1 MANENNFDFDKVN
14 EETIEQK
21 NSSEEIKEKIE
32 EVIDKDEKE
41 IEKTESTNEESGNDF
56 NIDVEEIENDSEKLM
71 DSVET
76 LNVDSK
82 DVTGLSEEEIEK
94 LEKDAPID
102 WNEIEYESANPDIPK
117 ITSEDLRILVITKLV
132 SKSRTELDTIV
143 DLLRNIIKNTRKSK
157 DEHDKKSYEN
167 ARKYLA
173 RMQSIA
179 RKEATQALSGENIYL
194 VLRNIGY
201 TKLALFISKKTG
213 RKLSEVIDEIAIRGY
228 YVSFMDAI
236 LRDLESVRR
245 GIKNIANLH
254 YKQMV
259 YQELIDAMT
268 RACKAY
274 QMEEAFKLTFE
285 NMSHIMNSF
294 TNYIEF
300 GKVYSLLTVEE
311 RMNAFAD
318 NMGAEALKKLQEE
331 FKKFDNDSYYMSN
344 DGIYISIFDPMNDN
358 IRAFEQA
365 FDGHTEDA
373 RLEQFVNDA
382 NNYALYKL
390 QKLIK
395 KDEFYMDVQKG
406 LYEKLKNNPIAFTYK
421 DFIKLNDIDYYVYI
435 KQVMDTF
442 KSDPVKNMRYFARQL
457 FLMTYTQI
465 FYEGVKELFDF
476 IENSNELPESFTE
489 DMKLAD
495 INTED
500 LIKQMGGNHKMDTHK
515 ANLVKHALIL
525 DMGLSIYIT
534 QSPINESIKDYI
546 DKIMK
551 NYQENS
557 PNIKNLLSIDRDT
570 SRRILALTAHDY
582 TKNVL
587 DIWAS
592 ILNDETEYKDWD
604 LKVKLPPALDP
615 DKKHNKN
622 KKKK

>member
-21 NSSEEIKEKIE
+21 DSSEEIKEKIE
-32 EVIDKDEKE
+32 EVIDEKE
-41 IEKTESTNEESGNDF
+41 TEKVESSTEESGNDF
-56 NIDVEEIENDSEKLM
+56 NINVEEIENDSEKLM

-94 LEKDAPID
+94 LEKDTPID

-117 ITSEDLRILVITKLV
+117 ITSEDLRILLVTKLV

-331 FKKFDNDSYYMSN
+331 FKKYDNDSYYMSN

-534 QSPINESIKDYI
+534 QSPINEPIKDYI

-587 DIWAS
+587 DIWVS
-592 ILNDETEYKDWD
+592 ILNDEVEYKDWD

>member
-1 MANENNFDFDKVN
+1 MANENNFDFDKIN

-21 NSSEEIKEKIE
+21 DSSEEIKEKIE
-32 EVIDKDEKE
+32 EVIDEKE
-41 IEKTESTNEESGNDF
+41 TEKVESSTEESGNDF
-56 NIDVEEIENDSEKLM
+56 NINVEEIENDSEKLM

-94 LEKDAPID
+94 LEKDTPID

-117 ITSEDLRILVITKLV
+117 ITSEDLRILLVTKLV

-143 DLLRNIIKNTRKSK
+143 DLLRNIMKNTRKSK
-157 DEHDKKSYEN
+157 DEHDRKSYEN

-421 DFIKLNDIDYYVYI
+421 DFLKLNDIDYYVYI

-476 IENSNELPESFTE
+476 IENSNDLPESFTE

-534 QSPINESIKDYI
+534 QSPINEPIKEYI

-551 NYQENS
+551 NYQEKS

-587 DIWAS
+587 DIWVS
-592 ILNDETEYKDWD
+592 ILNDEVEYKDWD

>member
-32 EVIDKDEKE
+32 EVIDEKE
-41 IEKTESTNEESGNDF
+41 TEKVESSTEESRNDF
-56 NIDVEEIENDSEKLM
+56 NINVEEIENDSEKLM

-94 LEKDAPID
+94 LEKDTPID

-117 ITSEDLRILVITKLV
+117 ITSEDLRILVVTKLV

-143 DLLRNIIKNTRKSK
+143 DLLRNIMKNTRKSK

-421 DFIKLNDIDYYVYI
+421 DFLKLNDIDYYVYI

-457 FLMTYTQI
+457 FIMTYTQI

-476 IENSNELPESFTE
+476 IENSNDLPESFTE

-500 LIKQMGGNHKMDTHK
+500 LIKQMGGNHRMDTHK

-534 QSPINESIKDYI
+534 QSPINEPIKDYI

-587 DIWAS
+587 DIWVS
-592 ILNDETEYKDWD
+592 ILNDEVEYKDWD